1 MVSWVKLKE
10 WVGAT
15 FAGSLQP
22 TRSDWIFALRTF
34 SGRFGTETQAAV
46 TASGDPRVSYVD
58 TTGWL
63 ASDDLSDSVHPND
76 KGHRTITDRL
86 APVIS
91 ARLG

>member
-1 MVSWVKLKE
+1 MGRRTVQHLT
-10 WVGAT
+10 G
-15 FAGSLQP
+15 
-22 TRSDWIFALRTF
+22 TRSYSSCDAK
-34 SGRFGTETQAAV
+34 S
-46 TASGDPRVSYVD
+46 SYVD

-91 ARLG
+91 AKLQA